1 MNINRS
7 MTRSAIVGIL
17 AAGLS
22 ACGGG
27 GGGGIRPTPPTPPTP
42 PTLPTPPV
50 PAVEAQD
57 GIRSVGGEELEPSN
71 PRNPVSWETREYEL
85 SNGLALINASAG
97 YATRTTGRAGGS
109 GITVAVLDDGVA
121 HPDLLGGGF
130 DAQVAFAGVHDR
142 DHGTPVAG
150 IIAARRNNSG
160 THGVAYNANLLSAET
175 CGVAGGGII
184 SCPQVSDSAD
194 EVAVMIASAAGLTQR
209 YGSLK
214 SNPKASSHIINMS
227 FGWGNVADVPQ
238 ITDAMRGAADA
249 GRIMVA
255 ALGNCGSASA
265 RATNPACT
273 ANGGFDDGLG
283 PSGAPASN
291 VADAGI
297 AGYAIAVGS
306 LNADGTGRASHS
318 NTCGSVRNYCLF
330 APGEGIYTTRK
341 DGGYGTVSGTSFA
354 APHVSGAAAVVWA
367 AFPNKKADQIVR
379 RLLTTARP
387 LDGQGISSIYGHG
400 KLDLAAALSPVGFTS
415 LSLNGGTQA
424 PLVDTSVNL
433 PPGFG
438 APSGASS
445 LYDAVVY
452 DEQMFPFLYDLTSV
466 FHTAQTRSPDSA
478 LQDFLSSLGT
488 SYSVSLAGRRASVH
502 FVRDDEPSDAR
513 LDLADEVRDEEEV
526 QDYRFNFNPVPELE
540 VSVGHG
546 ADSIGASN
554 GFVASRTNRAIFGN
568 QLSVGPFAAFAGR
581 GLGLSLDWRLDE
593 DTSFD
598 FAGKDGR
605 GYFGSSSTR
614 LASLGLTRRVHGNVT
629 LGARYGTLRESD
641 SVMGIRTTGAFTGVP
656 DAATDFLDLSV
667 EGRVS
672 DSVTLFGS
680 ASHGNTAGGVPGEA
694 SLVAKWSGT
703 RASSFVIGTEVERL
717 WRDSDRLT
725 VTASSPFRAQRATV
739 HLDIPDRE
747 AADQVVRYS
756 RRAVDL
762 TPGGRERRLELVYE
776 TGPGLFDDRMSLVLG
791 SYVRVDPGHD
801 RDADTDFGA
810 AAKLIVDF

>member
-17 AAGLS
+17 AAALS
-22 ACGGG
+22 ACGG
-27 GGGGIRPTPPTPPTP
+27 GGGGIRPTPPPTK
-42 PTLPTPPV
+42 PPV
-50 PAVEAQD
+50 PEVEPQG
-57 GIRSVGGEELEPSN
+57 GIRSVGGEILEPSN
-71 PRNPVSWETREYEL
+71 PRDPASWETPEYEN
-85 SNGLALINASAG
+85 STGLALINASAG
-97 YATRTTGRAGGS
+97 YAVRTTGRAGGS

-121 HPDLLGGGF
+121 SHPDLGGGF
-130 DAQVAFAGVHDR
+130 DARVAFAGTHDR

-150 IIAARRNNSG
+150 IIVARRNDIG
-160 THGVAYNANLLSAET
+160 MHGVAYNANLVSAET
-175 CGVAGGGII
+175 CASGGGAIT
-184 SCPQVSDSAD
+184 SCPQVSDPAD
-194 EVAVMIASAAGLTQR
+194 EVAVMIASAAGLTR
-209 YGSLK
+209 TYGSLV
-214 SNPKASSHIINMS
+214 SEPKASSHIMNMS
-227 FGWGNVADVPQ
+227 FGWVNVADVPQ
-238 ITDAMRGAADA
+238 ITDAMRDAADA

-255 ALGNCGSASA
+255 ALGNCGTSD
-265 RATNPACT
+265 PACT
-273 ANGGFDDGLG
+273 DNGGVDDGIG

-291 VADAGI
+291 VADSGI
-297 AGYAIAVGS
+297 AGYAIAVGA
-306 LNADGTGRASHS
+306 LNQAGDGRASFS
-318 NTCGSVRNYCLF
+318 NTCGSVRRYCLF
-330 APGEGIYTTRK
+330 APGEEIYTTRK
-341 DGGYGTVSGTSFA
+341 GGGFGHVSGTSFA
-354 APHVSGAAAVVWA
+354 APHVAGAAAVVWA
-367 AFPNKKADQIVR
+367 AFPNKKANQIVD
-379 RLLTTARP
+379 RLLTTASP
-387 LDGQGISSIYGHG
+387 LDGREISSTYGHG
-400 KLDLAAALSPVGFTS
+400 ELDLAAALNPVGFTS
-415 LSLNGGTQA
+415 LSLNGGTQS

-433 PPGFG
+433 PSGFG

-466 FHTAQTRSPDSA
+466 FHTAQTRSADSA

-488 SYSVSLAGRRASVH
+488 SYSVSLAGRRASVQ

-614 LASLGLTRRVHGNVT
+614 LASLGLTRRVHDNVT

-641 SVMGIRTTGAFTGVP
+641 SLMGIRTTGAFTGVP

-680 ASHGNTAGGVPGEA
+680 ASHGNTAGGVPGDA

-747 AADQVVRYS
+747 VADQVVAYT

-776 TGPGLFDDRMSLVLG
+776 TGPGLFDDRMSLALG